1 MLARTALHH
10 HIPAV
15 FVTDDVRPDQRSL
28 YRVRATSTAV
38 ATHALPVPG
47 PQRYGESYKVVSIDA
62 EAKVA
67 RLACGSEIAYDAL
80 INTAPLDITLR
91 WLGQPKWADT
101 LSHRRAI
108 TACFGCSAIL

>member
-1 MLARTALHH
+1 M
-10 HIPAV
+10 
-15 FVTDDVRPDQRSL
+15 
-28 YRVRATSTAV
+28 
-38 ATHALPVPG
+38 PG

-67 RLACGSEIAYDAL
+67 KLACGSEIAYDAL

-108 TACFGCSAIL
+108 TACFGCSVTVTSCSSKKLAAGPAQESKGL